1 MDWLKEL
8 RIQQG
13 LTQEQLAAA
22 VGGIVRTTY
31 TNIENGERRP
41 SVEVAKRIAEV
52 LGFAWTRFFEEEQDS
67 A

>member
-1 MDWLKEL
+1 MKWLKEL
-8 RIQQG
+8 RKKNKKTQGQMAEAAGVTQQH
-13 LTQEQLAAA
+13 
-22 VGGIVRTTY
+22 Y
-31 TNIENGERRP
+31 NYIENGERRP